1 MSKIYVDEIAPK
13 TAGGDISLSA
23 SILTPNRPAFQ
34 VSGSSNAWTTL
45 NDGDIVP
52 FNISSGYAGLFD
64 VGGNF
69 NTSTYAFT
77 APVNGVYQFNL
88 CVFTLENNTQSRFIV
103 LLNGIG
109 VLMNGDRF
117 MRLATE
123 ESTAGDT
130 SGAMSFLLSLSSG
143 DEVKIKCDLNS
154 SDVHPALS
162 HFSGFL
168 VG

>member
-13 TAGGDISLSA
+13 TAGADITLDTN
-23 SILTPNRPAFQ
+23 ILTPNRPAFQ
-34 VSGSSNAWTTL
+34 VSSSNNAWTTL

-64 VGGNF
+64 IGGNF
-69 NTSTYAFT
+69 NTSAYAFT
-77 APVNGVYQFNL
+77 APIDGIYQFNL
-88 CVFTLENNTQSRFIV
+88 CLFTLESNTQSRFIV
-103 LLNGIG
+103 LLNGSGIT
-109 VLMNGDRF
+109 MNSGRNL
-117 MRLATE
+117 RLSTE

-143 DEVKIKCDLNS
+143 DQIKVKCDLNS

-162 HFSGFL
+162 HFSGYL
-168 VG
+168 IG